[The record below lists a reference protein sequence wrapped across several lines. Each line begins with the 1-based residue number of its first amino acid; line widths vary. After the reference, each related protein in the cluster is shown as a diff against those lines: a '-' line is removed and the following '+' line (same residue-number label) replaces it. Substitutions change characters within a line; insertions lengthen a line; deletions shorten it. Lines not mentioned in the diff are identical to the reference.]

1 LIIYYEQMIRA
12 KLENGIQII
21 LNDGEWSC
29 ADPDLTETLNNS
41 QEYWRA
47 KDDGYYPDS
56 GSQDLVAAAKV
67 LAQFGG
73 EVVYI
78 TTERYVNV

>member
-1 LIIYYEQMIRA
+1 MIKA
-12 KLENGIQII
+12 KLENGVEII

-29 ADPDLTETLNNS
+29 ADPDLAGMLNNS

-56 GSQDLVAAAKV
+56 GSQELVAAAKV

-73 EVVYI
+73 EVIYI
-78 TTERYVNV
+78 TSDRYVSV